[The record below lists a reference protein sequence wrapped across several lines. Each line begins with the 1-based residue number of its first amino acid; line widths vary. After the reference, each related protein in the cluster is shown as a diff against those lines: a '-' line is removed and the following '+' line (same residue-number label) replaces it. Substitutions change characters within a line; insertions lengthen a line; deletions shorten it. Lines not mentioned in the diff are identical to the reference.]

1 MTFPSSVK
9 EHYSSM
15 EDYVARIKT
24 SPAAKTRLLE
34 KAKQAAAWGV
44 PDNESTGYSHSELC
58 GIIRQLVN
66 YIEKS

>member
-9 EHYSSM
+9 EHYSTM
-15 EDYVARIKT
+15 EE
-24 SPAAKTRLLE
+24 AANHFSKIRLLE

-66 YIEKS
+66 YIEKL